1 MSKLQTYLD
10 QRINFWRVNVDKKP
24 AIKVSSMTL
33 QDAERIRDHLVG
45 DASPENV
52 SCDGECS
59 ITEVRRKMA
68 LYRAAAVELMRLF
81 PDMQT
86 PQWDDGDLFSKPVRP
101 APTVDKTSFIVGST
115 VHVNHRQLGGRVA
128 GTLKKVNRL
137 RCVIDFG
144 ARGVLTVPMD
154 LIEV

>member
-1 MSKLQTYLD
+1 MSKLQQYID
-10 QRINFWRVNVDKKP
+10 QRVNFWRVNVEKKTP
-24 AIKVSSMTL
+24 IRVSAMTL
-33 QDAERIRDHLVG
+33 QDAERIRDHLCG

-68 LYRAAAVELMRLF
+68 LYRAAAQELMKRF
-81 PDMQT
+81 PHMLT
-86 PQWDDGDLFSKPVRP
+86 PQYDDGDLFSQPVAR
-101 APTVDKTSFIVGST
+101 PTVDKTAFIVGST
-115 VHVNHRQLGGRVA
+115 VHVNHRQLGGRLA

-144 ARGVLTVPMD
+144 ARGVLTVPME

>member
-1 MSKLQTYLD
+1 MSKLQQYID
-10 QRINFWRVNVDKKP
+10 QRVNFWRVNVEKKTP
-24 AIKVSSMTL
+24 IQVPTMTFA
-33 QDAERIRDHLVG
+33 DAERIRDHLCG

-59 ITEVRRKMA
+59 ITEVRREMA
-68 LYRAAAVELMRLF
+68 LYRAAAQELMKRY
-81 PDMQT
+81 PDMV
-86 PQWDDGDLFSKPVRP
+86 PPKYDDGDLFSPPPARPV
-101 APTVDKTSFIVGST
+101 VDKTSFVVGST
-115 VHVNHRQLGGRVA
+115 VHVNHRQLGGRLA

>member
-1 MSKLQTYLD
+1 MSKLQEYLD
-10 QRINFWRVNVDKKP
+10 QRVNFWRVNVDKKAP
-24 AIKVSSMTL
+24 IKVSSMTL
-33 QDAERIRDHLVG
+33 QDAERIRDHLCG

-59 ITEVRRKMA
+59 HTEVRRRMA
-68 LYRAAAVELMRLF
+68 LYRAAAQELMKRF
-81 PDMQT
+81 PHMLT
-86 PQWDDGDLFSKPVRP
+86 PQYDDGDLFSKVVAPV
-101 APTVDKTSFIVGST
+101 VDKTSFIVGST
-115 VHVNHRQLGGRVA
+115 VHVNHRQLGGRLA